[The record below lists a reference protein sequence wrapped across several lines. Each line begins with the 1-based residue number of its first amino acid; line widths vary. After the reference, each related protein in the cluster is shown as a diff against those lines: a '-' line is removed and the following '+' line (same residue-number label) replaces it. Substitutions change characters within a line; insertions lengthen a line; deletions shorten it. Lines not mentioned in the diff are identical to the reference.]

1 VSCLSGG
8 RECTCQTLTPL
19 PNKVGDGVRFAG
31 GAKRLIVDCTDLR
44 RAVPI
49 APPSLNTPL
58 NALSQAKKQSQAQ
71 GRYGYSQ

>member
-1 VSCLSGG
+1 
-8 RECTCQTLTPL
+8 
-19 PNKVGDGVRFAG
+19 VRFAG